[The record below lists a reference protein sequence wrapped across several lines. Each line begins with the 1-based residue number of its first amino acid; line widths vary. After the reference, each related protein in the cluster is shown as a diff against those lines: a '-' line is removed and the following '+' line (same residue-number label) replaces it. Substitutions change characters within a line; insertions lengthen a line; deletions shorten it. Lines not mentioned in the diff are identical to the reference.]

1 METQALRAQ
10 RILSIDGGGIRGV
23 VPSLWLEHLEQG
35 LAAHHAGPVAEQ
47 FDLLVGNSTGALV
60 VAGLAAGKRP
70 AELARLYEEASR
82 AIFPDA
88 PKRVMSR
95 ARRIAS
101 QGLSAPKFDGRCLAR
116 WLHQIGRA
124 WCRERVC

>member
-47 FDLLVGNSTGALV
+47 FDLLVGNSPGALV
-60 VAGLAAGKRP
+60 VAGLAAGKRS
-70 AELARLYEEASR
+70 AELARLYEEAGC
-82 AIFPDA
+82 AA
-88 PKRVMSR
+88 VHYG
-95 ARRIAS
+95 AS
-101 QGLSAPKFDGRCLAR
+101 VGNG
-116 WLHQIGRA
+116 
-124 WCRERVC
+124 ERVSEPVERG

>member
-60 VAGLAAGKRP
+60 VEGLAAGTRP
-70 AELARLYEEASR
+70 SELARLYEEARR
-82 AIFPDA
+82 AFFPAA

-95 ARRIAS
+95 SEERRV
-101 QGLSAPKFDGRCLAR
+101 GKECVCT
-116 WLHQIGRA
+116 
-124 WCRERVC
+124 CRTRGAQYT